1 MSHAP
6 TNPNDLMAKVL
17 GTDAGSGRA
26 RRLKRWL
33 VPAAAIA
40 VVVLAVL
47 VLGWIRKSGSKVGYV
62 TADVVRGDLAV
73 TISATGNLAPTNEVT
88 VGSEVSG
95 QIISVNVEDND
106 KVTKGQVLAQID
118 LSKLND
124 EVAKSK
130 ASLTSAEA
138 SLAQKRATVAEA
150 KATLA
155 RMKEVQELSGGKVP
169 ARTEMDSAEA
179 ACQRALAE
187 EASAQANV
195 ENARAMLSYNLTN
208 VKKATITSPVDGV
221 VLERK
226 VEPGQTVQASF
237 SAPELFII
245 AENLAQM
252 KLEVDVDEA
261 DVGDVREGQS
271 ATFTVDTYPGR
282 VYSATVRRVRLGS
295 TTTSGIVSYEAILTF
310 SNDDLSLRP
319 GMTANAEIKTLN
331 REGVVLVPA
340 AAFRWTPPDTDA
352 QAPARKN
359 GGLVSSLMPGPP
371 DRDRQQKVAGA
382 VTSTEKEQTL
392 WLLKDGKPEPLR
404 VTVGASNGRL
414 TEVTSGNLEPG
425 TKVITE
431 TAVAVKR

>member
-1 MSHAP
+1 MSNHS
-6 TNPNDLMAKVL
+6 TNPDDLMAKVL
-17 GTDAGSGRA
+17 GTDASSGRS
-26 RRLKRWL
+26 RRLKRVL
-33 VPAAAIA
+33 VPAAAI
-40 VVVLAVL
+40 VVIVLAVL
-47 VLGWIRKSGSKVGYV
+47 VYGWIRKGGSKVGYV
-62 TADVVRGDLAV
+62 TADVVRGDLSV

-95 QIISVNVEDND
+95 QIIAVNVEDND
-106 KVTKGQVLAQID
+106 KVTKGQVLARID

-124 EVAKSK
+124 EVAKSQ
-130 ASLTSAEA
+130 AGLTSAEA
-138 SLAQKRATVAEA
+138 SLAQTRATVAEA
-150 KATLA
+150 TATLA
-155 RMKEVQELSGGKVP
+155 RMKEVQALSGGKVP

-179 ACQRALAE
+179 SYQRAVAE
-187 EASAQANV
+187 EASARANV

-271 ATFTVDTYPGR
+271 AVFTVDTYPGR
-282 VYSATVRRVRLGS
+282 VYHATVRRVRLGS
-295 TTTSGIVSYEAILTF
+295 TTTSGIVSYEAVLAF

-319 GMTANAEIKTLN
+319 GMTANAEIKTLD
-331 REGVVLVPA
+331 RENVVLVPA
-340 AAFRWTPPDTDA
+340 AAFRWTPPATDA
-352 QAPARKN
+352 ASPARKN
-359 GGLVSSLMPGPP
+359 GGLVGSLMPGPP

-392 WLLKDGKPEPLR
+392 WVLRDGKPEPVT

-414 TEVTSGNLEPG
+414 TEITSGNIEPG

-431 TAVAVKR
+431 TAIAAR